1 MNPIF
6 LDRLKSSC
14 YRKILAAPILLIISS
29 CIETFEP
36 VTQTFEEI
44 LVVEAIITDE
54 LRKQQILLS
63 KTTPLEN
70 NEIEP
75 ETDAIVQVTDNV
87 ANTYSFSESAPGV
100 YVSNSEFEAE
110 VGREYALSIETSEG
124 GSYKSGN
131 VTLTGTGQIEEIRAE
146 RITNANGTDG
156 VAILVDGTGSDSNS
170 TFFRYEYEE
179 TYQIITPFAINLDL
193 VVVSE
198 NPPVLDTIVKTR
210 EERVC
215 YNTIGSNRIILS
227 SANNLSQ
234 NKVENIQVHL
244 IARDNPILKSRYSI
258 LVKQFIHS
266 QEAYSYYET
275 LSRISDLES
284 VFSQLQP
291 GFVEGNIEAIENPDK
306 NVIGIF
312 EVASVSDKRIFFNF
326 RDIFQDGNNPPYFVS
341 CNPDTD
347 FVTTSPSPNPNEF
360 SVIQRLLNQGY
371 KLISYEEGFFGGI
384 NSYTIAPPAC
394 GNCTVL
400 GSNIEPEF
408 WED

>member
-1 MNPIF
+1 VNPIF
-6 LDRLKSSC
+6 LNRLKSSW
-14 YRKILAAPILLIISS
+14 YRKILAVPILLIISS

-87 ANTYSFSESAPGV
+87 SNVYSFSESAPGV
-100 YVSNSEFEAE
+100 YVSNSEFRAEA
-110 VGREYALSIETSEG
+110 GREYALSIETSEG
-124 GSYKSGN
+124 ESYKSGN
-131 VTLTGTGQIEEIRAE
+131 ATLTGTGQIEEIRAQ
-146 RITNANGTDG
+146 RITNENGTDG
-156 VAILVDGTGSDSNS
+156 VAIRADGSGFDSNS
-170 TFFRYEYEE
+170 VFFRYEYEE
-179 TYQIITPFAINLDL
+179 TYQIIPPFVINLDL

-198 NPPVLDTIVKTR
+198 NPPLLDTIVKTR

-215 YNTIGSNRIILS
+215 YNTIGSKSIILS
-227 SANNLSQ
+227 SANNLSE
-234 NKVENIQVHL
+234 NEVENIQVRF

-258 LVKQFIHS
+258 LVKQFVHS
-266 QEAYSYYET
+266 QQAYSYYET

-291 GFVEGNIEAIENPDK
+291 GFVEGNIQATENANK

-312 EVASVSDKRIFFNF
+312 DVASVSNKRIFFNF

-341 CNPDTD
+341 CKPDTD
-347 FVTTSPSPNPNEF
+347 FVTTIPSPNPTEF
-360 SVIQRLLNQGY
+360 SRIQRLLNQGY

-384 NSYTIAPPAC
+384 SSFTIVPPAC